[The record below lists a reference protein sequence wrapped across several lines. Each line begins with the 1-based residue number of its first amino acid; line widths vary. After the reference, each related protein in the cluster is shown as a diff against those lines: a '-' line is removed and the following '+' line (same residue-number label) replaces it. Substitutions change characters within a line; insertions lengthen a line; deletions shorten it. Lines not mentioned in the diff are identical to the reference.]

1 MIKKIALSSFASVI
15 LLSQVAN
22 AEIKV
27 AGGSLTATAG
37 VMSQYLS
44 RGIDQNKDRQTPYA
58 SIDFTR
64 PLVGGVDFYLGV
76 GLRQQVAIMVLVLH
90 LLGKKITT

>member
-1 MIKKIALSSFASVI
+1 MIKKIITSTFASVI

-44 RGIDQNKDRQTPYA
+44 RGIDQNKDRQT
-58 SIDFTR
+58 S
-64 PLVGGVDFYLGV
+64 
-76 GLRQQVAIMVLVLH
+76 
-90 LLGKKITT
+90 